1 MELNAFVLK
10 FANQFDDT
18 DVAEINEN
26 TVFSELEEWSSLVTL
41 SVIAMIK
48 VDYGKTVTGTEIR
61 NCRTVNDLF
70 VMVREK

>member
-1 MELNAFVLK
+1 MELGAFVLK

-48 VDYGKTVTGTEIR
+48 VDYGKTVTGAEIR
-61 NCRTVNDLF
+61 SCRTVNDLF